1 MHPHNMSNTI
11 AWLWHAAAVKAT
23 DEQIQGLKDSNQK
36 LEAEVDS
43 LRKQVK
49 ANDMGTYTVVRHD
62 THAYIHLKM
71 YTSETRSLS

>member
-1 MHPHNMSNTI
+1 MHPHSTSNTI
-11 AWLWHAAAVKAT
+11 DWHAAAVKAT

-49 ANDMGTYTVVRHD
+49 ANDMG
-62 THAYIHLKM
+62 M
-71 YTSETRSLS
+71 YTSSGITHMHTYM